1 MVLCV
6 SCSLLDVAQ
15 SSISE
20 LHPIRG
26 SVRLINVENRGMVIP
41 KTRPKPTYRAR
52 VSGRWCVFAM
62 MKLKVRIETDEWI
75 YEEHEMQ

>member
-1 MVLCV
+1 
-6 SCSLLDVAQ
+6 
-15 SSISE
+15 
-20 LHPIRG
+20 
-26 SVRLINVENRGMVIP
+26 MVIP
-41 KTRPKPTYRAR
+41 ETNPKPAYRAR

>member
-1 MVLCV
+1 
-6 SCSLLDVAQ
+6 
-15 SSISE
+15 
-20 LHPIRG
+20 
-26 SVRLINVENRGMVIP
+26 MVIP
-41 KTRPKPTYRAR
+41 ETIPKQAYRAR